1 MVLQAVKIYKITHFK
16 IQNTIKNVIGKN
28 VIGIKISKIKIHNP
42 KIVQNLY
49 IETGHFIV
57 DTLWISSFES
67 TISFVVVL

>member
-16 IQNTIKNVIGKN
+16 IQNTIKNVIT
-28 VIGIKISKIKIHNP
+28 IKISIIKIHNP
-42 KIVQNLY
+42 KIIQNLY

>member
-16 IQNTIKNVIGKN
+16 IQNTIKNVIT
-28 VIGIKISKIKIHNP
+28 IKISKIKINNP

-49 IETGHFIV
+49 IETGHFTV